1 MTARVRVVTV
11 TYNSSGVLE
20 SFLESLAAATDRE
33 LDVVVVDNASA
44 DVEATRSLAEAY
56 GARVLAL
63 PENLGYGTGM
73 NRGVAHGPRADFYV
87 LANPD
92 LTFGTGAIDELLR
105 AAEAEPRS
113 GSLGPAIF
121 NVDGSL
127 YPSARPL
134 PALGTGI
141 GHALFSRTWPSNPW
155 TRSYRMTLADGRSRA
170 VGWLSGACLFVRAD
184 VFHAVGGFD
193 ERYFM
198 YFEDVDFGRRVGLA
212 GYRNVYVP
220 AARATHHGA
229 HSTSAASTSMERA
242 HHDSAYLYLSDVY
255 SGALLAPLRV
265 ALKAGLA
272 VRARR
277 LDRRARNVSG

>member
-1 MTARVRVVTV
+1 M
-11 TYNSSGVLE
+11 
-20 SFLESLAAATDRE
+20 
-33 LDVVVVDNASA
+33 
-44 DVEATRSLAEAY
+44 
-56 GARVLAL
+56 LAL

-220 AARATHHGA
+220 SRPRHAPRCALHLRGVDLDGAGAPRQRLPVPLGRLFRGSAR
-229 HSTSAASTSMERA
+229 SAPRRLE
-242 HHDSAYLYLSDVY
+242 
-255 SGALLAPLRV
+255 G
-265 ALKAGLA
+265 
-272 VRARR
+272 RARR
-277 LDRRARNVSG
+277 AGTTARPPCEERQRLAARMDARSAVRIRERVTPPHARDSHAVSISCSSGRSTSSRITHAPGESRSASSGTAG